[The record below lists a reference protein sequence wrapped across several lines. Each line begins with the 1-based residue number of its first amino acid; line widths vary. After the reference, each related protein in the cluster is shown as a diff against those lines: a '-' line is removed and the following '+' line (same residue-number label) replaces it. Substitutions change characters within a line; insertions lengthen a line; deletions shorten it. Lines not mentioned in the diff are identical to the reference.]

1 MAVHVSCTGVPLLNL
16 FSMGRIRRGA
26 VLVSAVM
33 AMRRFQLGK
42 TVSIPL
48 AYLVTLPLGCS
59 DDGLPAET
67 SPALYASATCSWN
80 AAPTSVAGLGR
91 STHVLIYQT
100 SRGNGGN
107 CAPLP
112 ASTRVT
118 VNGEPLG
125 WGYDPETHC
134 LNGAQS
140 VAMAADGQSV
150 TIEVE
155 QDGSVIAEMQADA
168 MAPGTKAS
176 LAAPSDGIVHPGGEI
191 LVVPPTELPSSY
203 IAIPSFYPLE
213 SGTFDVYGQNPP
225 AASTRLADGIHVPVP
240 TFVGRAAF
248 VASGTPPYVPGLVT
262 TCDGFIEC
270 NATADN
276 MLGPLYVTEEP

>member
-1 MAVHVSCTGVPLLNL
+1 VHGRAPVNPILL
-16 FSMGRIRRGA
+16 GRIRHDT

-33 AMRRFQLGK
+33 AMRRIQLGK

-48 AYLVTLPLGCS
+48 ACLATLPLGCS
-59 DDGLPAET
+59 DDALPADT
-67 SPALYASATCSWN
+67 SPVLYVSATCSWN
-80 AAPTSVAGLGR
+80 RAATSVAELGR
-91 STHVLIYQT
+91 STHVVIDQT

-112 ASTRVT
+112 ASTRVI

-125 WGYDPETHC
+125 WGYDAETQC
-134 LNGAQS
+134 LKGDQTF
-140 VAMAADGQSV
+140 AMAADGQSV
-150 TIEVE
+150 AIEVE
-155 QDGSVIAEMQADA
+155 QDGSVIAQMQANA
-168 MAPGTKAS
+168 MAPGTKAR

-203 IAIPSFYPLE
+203 ITIPGFYPLE
-213 SGTFDVYGQNPP
+213 SGTFDAYGLNPP

-248 VASGTPPYVPGLVT
+248 VAVGTPPYVPGLVT